1 MRNHFYAIGADAKF
15 YELRC
20 PQRIMRARALER
32 RKNAAVASLWVES
45 AGYEKLRAGFEPV
58 QEDEDFV
65 IIKGVP

>member
-1 MRNHFYAIGADAKF
+1 
-15 YELRC
+15 
-20 PQRIMRARALER
+20 MRARALER